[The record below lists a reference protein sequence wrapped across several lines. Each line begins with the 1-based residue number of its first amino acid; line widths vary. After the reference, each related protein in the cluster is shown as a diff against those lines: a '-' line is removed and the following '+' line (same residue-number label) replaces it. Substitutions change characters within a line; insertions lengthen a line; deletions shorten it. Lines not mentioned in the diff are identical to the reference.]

1 MQSFT
6 SRELVVA
13 AWRKSHGSCCS
24 HIGVV
29 RTICKK
35 RNHGNLKESG
45 ADQDPLNKVEISILE
60 FKCISSKF
68 SRRTSSRFIFR
79 EYSENHSGW
88 SEDKKHWCCLEVGS
102 TGTQRISPD
111 PSRTSRTTVAPVAW
125 GSPRPMALHGSAWL
139 CMALHGSARWIEGVI
154 HSTARTETG
163 PQSSNCP
170 KGFGAMELH
179 SCHLLMTARS
189 FGGMATWSHL

>member
-1 MQSFT
+1 M
-6 SRELVVA
+6 
-13 AWRKSHGSCCS
+13 
-24 HIGVV
+24 

-68 SRRTSSRFIFR
+68 SRQTSSRFIFR

-88 SEDKKHWCCLEVGS
+88 SEDKKQWCCLEVGS

-139 CMALHGSARWIEGVI
+139 CQVNRGCDPFDCQDRDRATELQLSERFWGHGTPFLS
-154 HSTARTETG
+154 STNDGEVFRG
-163 PQSSNCP
+163 NGNMVPFIIP
-170 KGFGAMELH
+170 II
-179 SCHLLMTARS
+179 
-189 FGGMATWSHL
+189 